1 MNTNTW
7 RDKFR
12 PMIAKLLEEKFAD
25 VKDVRKL
32 RTLLNRECPFCYQAS
47 SWMMKV
53 WRDEVSGQIGTKAM
67 RKAEIRRRADVDR
80 GQKFLEM
87 KEHVATQM

>member
-1 MNTNTW
+1 MSRENTW

-12 PMIAKLLEEKFAD
+12 PMIAELIEEKFAD
-25 VKDVRKL
+25 VKDIRKL
-32 RTLLNRECPFCYQAS
+32 RTLLNRECPFYYQAS

-53 WRDEVSGQIGTKAM
+53 WRDEVAEQIGTKAR
-67 RKAEIRRRADVDR
+67 RKAAQRWQADVTR

-87 KEHVATQM
+87 G